1 MPHSGGPKD
10 RYEARIVA
18 ISSAPEQTRG
28 RFSEFTRANRF
39 CRRDTSLPKL
49 GMPVVTT
56 TIRTATFRLL
66 GASFVMWRTPPPCHD
81 QGTTMKSLQHVLW
94 RGALALSLMAVGI
107 GSGLGMPPAERTA
120 STDDCAL
127 EARVLVAEDARSR
140 DARELDTTL
149 IVLRRPLSP
158 AG

>member
-1 MPHSGGPKD
+1 
-10 RYEARIVA
+10 
-18 ISSAPEQTRG
+18 
-28 RFSEFTRANRF
+28 
-39 CRRDTSLPKL
+39 
-49 GMPVVTT
+49 
-56 TIRTATFRLL
+56 
-66 GASFVMWRTPPPCHD
+66 
-81 QGTTMKSLQHVLW
+81 MKSLQHVLW

-120 STDDCAL
+120 PTDDCAL